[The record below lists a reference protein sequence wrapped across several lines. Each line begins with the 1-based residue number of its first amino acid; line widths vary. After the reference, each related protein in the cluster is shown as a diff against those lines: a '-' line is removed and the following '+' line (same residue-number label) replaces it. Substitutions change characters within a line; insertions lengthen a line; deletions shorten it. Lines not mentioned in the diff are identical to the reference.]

1 MVHEALLTGDELRR
15 WQQAPLSYA
24 EVGATRGPL
33 PPAYHHVRERAPIGT
48 GAEAFASAAADLFR
62 WEVQRRAGLRVTPSA
77 PTVAAGVVAVLRL
90 GRGLAA
96 VRAPIRIVH
105 VVDEPDRRGYA
116 YGTLVGH
123 PERGEEA
130 FVVERD
136 ATGSVFLTITAFS
149 RPATLL
155 ARAGGPVSRL
165 AQRRVTR
172 RYLRALA

>member
-1 MVHEALLTGDELRR
+1 MHEELLAGDELVR
-15 WQQAPLSYA
+15 WQQAPLGYA

-33 PPAYHHVRERAPIGT
+33 PLPYHHVRERASIGA
-48 GAEAFASAAADLFR
+48 GAETFASAAADLFR

-77 PTVAAGVVAVLRL
+77 RTVDEGVVALLRL
-90 GRGLAA
+90 GPAPAA
-96 VRAPIRIVH
+96 VRAPVRVVY

-136 ATGSVFLTITAFS
+136 AAGSVFLTITAFS